1 MIVEDT
7 KDLVETADYVII
19 EAVLVDDGLR
29 YKQLSVGIK
38 AKNGDIIRIIPIS
51 TMLMYKKAG

>member
-7 KDLVETADYVII
+7 KDLVENTDYVII
-19 EAVLVDDGLR
+19 EAILVDDGLR

-51 TMLMYKKAG
+51 TMLM

>member
-19 EAVLVDDGLR
+19 EAILVDDGLR

-38 AKNGDIIRIIPIS
+38 GENGDIIRIIPIS
-51 TMLMYKKAG
+51 TMLM